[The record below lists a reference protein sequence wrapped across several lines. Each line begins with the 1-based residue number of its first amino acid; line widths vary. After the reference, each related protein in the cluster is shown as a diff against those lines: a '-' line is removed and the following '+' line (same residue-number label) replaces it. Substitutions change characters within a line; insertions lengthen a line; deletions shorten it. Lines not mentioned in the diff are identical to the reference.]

1 MSPKSIH
8 IRPFEAK
15 VLFVNQQFGNV
26 HSKHHN
32 PICVRQN
39 EQSESAEPYNVLSYI
54 LTAVVVIC
62 N

>member
-1 MSPKSIH
+1 MSPKSIR

-39 EQSESAEPYNVLSYI
+39 EQSEI
-54 LTAVVVIC
+54 FIC
-62 N
+62 WQYTIMYCHTF